1 MSKKLEEEFGLKPIK
16 PHKYFTGNQWT
27 KRSFMEW
34 KANENKKAKS
44 SRKSDVKKSS
54 VQTTNNSQQEK
65 NE

>member
-1 MSKKLEEEFGLKPIK
+1 MSKKLKEEFGLKPIK

-27 KRSFMEW
+27 KRSYMEW

-44 SRKSDVKKSS
+44 SRKSNVKKSS
-54 VQTTNNSQQEK
+54 VQAANNSQQKE